1 MVAGGILFLLVSFD
15 PLREHEYM
23 VKATGRGGIGAV
35 PIGTPLLAGPGAITA
50 VMMIITIMGSFSYF
64 SYFIRYIIRYHCHQV
79 DIGTVGADVSDNG
92 H

>member
-15 PLREHEYM
+15 PLCEHEYM
-23 VKATGRGGIGAV
+23 VKATGREGIGAV

-64 SYFIRYIIRYHCHQV
+64 IRYIIRYHCHQV